1 MSDEIEN
8 FGRQQRPKLP
18 QTAAYLDPVRL
29 SALIQGQATGCND
42 VGSGTVGVQH
52 PGHDLGEE
60 RLEGAPLG
68 RKRLERPRFALRSG
82 RCGGLAI
89 LAWPQTNPVSAPG

>member
-1 MSDEIEN
+1 
-8 FGRQQRPKLP
+8 
-18 QTAAYLDPVRL
+18 
-29 SALIQGQATGCND
+29 
-42 VGSGTVGVQH
+42 VGVQH